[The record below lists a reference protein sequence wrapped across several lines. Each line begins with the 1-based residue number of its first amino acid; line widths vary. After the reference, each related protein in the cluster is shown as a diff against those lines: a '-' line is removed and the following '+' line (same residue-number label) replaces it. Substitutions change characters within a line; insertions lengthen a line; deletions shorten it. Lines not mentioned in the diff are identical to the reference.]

1 MLDSAENTDQEIST
15 LLQGAFNYWN
25 VQTYITR

>member
-1 MLDSAENTDQEIST
+1 MLDSAENTDQDIST